1 MRKQVTWDSNWKKK
15 KRRTLQGDKMNSLQG
30 NSMKKTGGRGNKYN
44 GIMRVSSK
52 STISSSFVK
61 RLIKNKMPVKNKF
74 C

>member
-44 GIMRVSSK
+44 GIMTVSSK
-52 STISSSFVK
+52 FTIS
-61 RLIKNKMPVKNKF
+61 
-74 C
+74 